1 MSASFQWASS
11 GLSGLDNILDGLRTG
26 DNVVWQV
33 RNIES
38 YSAFATPFAY
48 LARTSGRRL
57 VYMRFA
63 GHPPLFKP
71 EDCSALYDID
81 PLEGFEHFTS
91 IVYNIITDEGE
102 GTFYVFDCL
111 SDLLSSWATDL
122 MIGNFFN
129 IICPYLFELDTI
141 AYFSILR
148 HSNSIDTVARIRE
161 TTQLFLDV
169 YDNRS
174 EVYVHPL
181 KVWKRYSPTMFLPHR
196 AGISGEFTPVT
207 RSLDAAE
214 LNSDIGNNEIE
225 DIKRHLDRSDRV
237 FLQTAEFIENKGEK
251 LAQTPICSLPDP
263 IKFEVRKTLGMIA
276 GRDERMLALA
286 EKVISFDD
294 LLKIKSRLIGSGFIG
309 GKALGMLLARKIL
322 KLDES
327 AIWESCLEPHDSFY
341 IGSDV
346 YYTYIVQNGLW
357 KLRMLQKTKENY
369 FEAARELKI
378 KLAGGIFAKNIREQ
392 FIRMLEYFGQSPI
405 IVRSSSLLEDGFGNA
420 FAGKYES
427 IFCVNQGTPEQRM
440 AQFEDTV
447 KKVFASS
454 MDEDALT
461 YRLDRNL
468 YDIDEQMAILVQRV
482 SGDYRGSYFFP
493 DVAGVGLSYNAYVWN
508 ESIDP
513 EAGMLRLVL
522 GLGTKAVNRT
532 EGDYARIV
540 SLDKPLMQ
548 PYADKDELKNYSQRE
563 MDVLYVDKNIL
574 ESIPIGM
581 LDELDGIKNSLSP
594 MLEMCTQRDYEIENK
609 LRELEQKSGSY
620 RRADFTKFLTDTA
633 FSQSISRML
642 KKIEEKYEY
651 PVDVEFTVNFEKCGD
666 FKINLLQCRPLQ
678 ARGLGGEIDFPDSI
692 ENDRILFKSSGNFM
706 GGNIIRDIRRMVY
719 VEPTGY
725 CKLKEHMKYEVA
737 RTIGRL
743 NRLMPDKE
751 AMPAMLLG
759 PGRWGTTT
767 PSLGVPIRFSEIN
780 KFVALGEIAYT
791 QEGFVPEL
799 SFGSHFF
806 QDIVEL
812 EMFYAAIFPEKE
824 GVFFNASYFEKLE
837 NKLIKILP
845 QSAALVDVIKVYD
858 FDGEENGSDFGLRLI
873 SDINT
878 QRVLCYRRLQKFL
891 NKA

>member
-38 YSAFATPFAY
+38 YSAFAVSFACS
-48 LARTSGRRL
+48 ARTSGRRL
-57 VYMRFA
+57 IYMRFA
-63 GHPPLFKP
+63 NHPPLFKP
-71 EDCSALYDID
+71 EDCSVVYDID

-91 IVYNIITDEGE
+91 EVYNIVTEEGE
-102 GTFYVFDCL
+102 DTFYVFDCL

-141 AYFSILR
+141 AYFSIFK

-169 YDNRS
+169 YDNRG

-181 KVWKRYSPTMFLPHR
+181 KVWKRYSPTMFLPHK
-196 AGISGEFTPVT
+196 AGISSEFTPVT

-214 LNSDIGNNEIE
+214 LNSDVENTEIE

-237 FLQTAEFIENKGEK
+237 FLQTAEFIGNKDAK
-251 LAQTPICSLPDP
+251 LTHTPICSLPDS
-263 IKFEVRKTLGMIA
+263 IRFEVRKTLGMIA

-294 LLKIKSRLIGSGFIG
+294 LLRIKSRLIGSGFIG
-309 GKALGMLLARKIL
+309 GKALGMVLARKIL

-327 AIWESCLEPHDSFY
+327 SRWESCLEPHDSFY

-357 KLRMLQKTKENY
+357 KLRMHQKIKENY
-369 FEAARELKI
+369 FEAARELKK
-378 KLAGGIFAKNIREQ
+378 KLADGMFAKNIREQ

-427 IFCVNQGTPEQRM
+427 IFCVNQGTPEQRLE
-440 AQFEDTV
+440 QFEDTV

-482 SGDYRGSYFFP
+482 SGDYRGSFFFP
-493 DVAGVGLSYNAYVWN
+493 DAAGVGLSYNAYVWN
-508 ESIDP
+508 ECIDP

-522 GLGTKAVNRT
+522 GLGTRAVNRT

-540 SLDKPLMQ
+540 SLDKPLLQ

-574 ESIPIGM
+574 KSIPIGM
-581 LDELDGIKNSLSP
+581 LDELDTVKNSLSP
-594 MLEMCTQRDYEIENK
+594 MLEMCTQRDYESENK
-609 LRELEQKSGSY
+609 LRELQQESVFY
-620 RRADFTKFLTDTA
+620 RRADFTKFLSDTA
-633 FSQSISRML
+633 FSQVISRML
-642 KKIEEKYEY
+642 KKIEEKYEH
-651 PVDVEFTVNFEKCGD
+651 PVDIEFTVNFEQSGD

-678 ARGLGGEIDFPDSI
+678 IKGLGGDVVFPEDI
-692 ENDRILFKSSGNFM
+692 ETDRILFRSSGNFM
-706 GGNIIRDIRRMVY
+706 GGNLIREIRRIVF
-719 VEPTGY
+719 VVPTAY
-725 CKLKEHMKYEVA
+725 CRLNEQMKYEVA

-743 NRLMPDKE
+743 NRLLPDKE

-791 QEGFVPEL
+791 LEGFVPEL

-812 EMFYAAIFPEKE
+812 EMFYAAIFPEKG
-824 GVFFNASYFEKLE
+824 GVFFNAAYFDELE

-845 QSAALVDVIKVYD
+845 QSGALADVLKVFD
-858 FDGEENGSDFGLRLI
+858 FGVKENGGDMGLRLI

-878 QRVLCYRRLQKFL
+878 QRVLCYRYIP
-891 NKA
+891 